1 MKKPYLWLSA
11 AIFSLLWC
19 GAASATTYI
28 NPGTGKTSLNLS
40 EKGNNPRGFYYTKI
54 GDREFGGDIKIN
66 SSEGAAG
73 SYYYKGTFKDFAIG
87 PGRKIACSGDIGI
100 VRRQVGR
107 SGQLGAEVTW
117 KVKGGE
123 NCPSIGQTF
132 KVNLVEPL
140 PRANASG
147 DYNSN
152 NANTWLTETAG
163 LATWPSWR
171 ITSRDGELN
180 CRKTPNGSIQQ
191 VYRANKDT
199 IAAELRG
206 VNAIQLENGQ
216 PWMQTRQGCYVRA
229 NSQYIQPVSLP
240 E

>member
-1 MKKPYLWLSA
+1 MKKPYVWLSA

-28 NPGTGKTSLNLS
+28 NPATGKTSLNLS
-40 EKGNNPRGFYYTKI
+40 EKANNSRGFYFTKI
-54 GDREFGGDIKIN
+54 GDREFLGDIKIN

-73 SYYYKGTFKDFAIG
+73 SYHYRGTFQDSAIG
-87 PGRKIACSGDIGI
+87 SGKKMICAGDITM
-100 VRRQVGR
+100 VRRQINS
-107 SGQLGAEVTW
+107 SGQLGIKVTW

-123 NCPSIGQTF
+123 NCPSINQT
-132 KVNLVEPL
+132 VQLNLVEPL
-140 PRANASG
+140 PRASASG
-147 DYNSN
+147 DYTSN

-163 LATWPSWR
+163 LSTWPSWR

-206 VNAIQLENGQ
+206 VNAIKIENGQ
-216 PWMQTRQGCYVRA
+216 PWLQTRQGCYVRA
-229 NSQYIQPVSLP
+229 NSQYIQPISLP

>member
-1 MKKPYLWLSA
+1 MKKPYIWLSTGVL
-11 AIFSLLWC
+11 SVLWC
-19 GAASATTYI
+19 AAASATTYI
-28 NPGTGKTSLNLS
+28 NAATGKTSLNLS
-40 EKGNNPRGFYYTKI
+40 ENGNNPTGFYYTKV
-54 GDREFGGDIKIN
+54 GDRQFLGDINITR
-66 SSEGAAG
+66 SEGGVG
-73 SYYYKGTFKDFAIG
+73 SYYYNGTFQDRAIG
-87 PGRKIACSGDIGI
+87 PGKKMICSGDISIIRHLVGSSNKWG
-100 VRRQVGR
+100 VR
-107 SGQLGAEVTW
+107 VTW

-132 KVNLVEPL
+132 EMKLVETL

-147 DYNSN
+147 DYTSS

-180 CRKTPNGSIQQ
+180 CRQTPNGAIKQ
-191 VYRANKDT
+191 VYRVNQDS

-206 VNAIQLENGQ
+206 GNAISMANGQ
-216 PWMQTRQGCYVRA
+216 PWLLTRQGCYVRA
-229 NSQYIQPVSLP
+229 NSQYVQPVSLP